1 MRAKLIHHDEE
12 WLPGEFESPALLVT
26 KGYLRVWCIHRYASG
41 GLIGMKIERGT
52 GVWNSS
58 GRLLRYFSRGADL
71 AWSRDASLLW
81 SLECRFGK
89 CPGGAGVRHV
99 LKSRDPQSFEKR
111 QETEICVPTGGVR
124 YLVLNHRGDRCL
136 ATWLEQHAW
145 GYVGVD
151 LNTMA
156 QMVHGLSWPSA
167 TLAAPE
173 FSGDDAYVVSCH
185 FAGSAWWNDELADP
199 NIPSPGGIRKVG
211 TISVQDI
218 ENGEITQHDVF
229 VEVPQGWIPD
239 RPDYSEWYGI
249 WGPEFVSD
257 QEFRIWLPDNTAEIL
272 KLPLPERV
280 HLRSTLGTHRQE
292 VE

>member
-1 MRAKLIHHDEE
+1 M
-12 WLPGEFESPALLVT
+12 
-26 KGYLRVWCIHRYASG
+26 
-41 GLIGMKIERGT
+41 
-52 GVWNSS
+52 
-58 GRLLRYFSRGADL
+58 
-71 AWSRDASLLW
+71 W

-280 HLRSTLGTHRQE
+280 LFTEYPRYPSAGGRVEVHRPSTPANLVLALEEIYVPSKVLFSVAVIFVFLSVAIRAVFLRPIPEQAAFGRITRKAFKPAGTYSHTRWS
-292 VE
+292 